1 MKMEIITDQN
11 VWDIPEEKS
20 LSLNTYIKKEDLSK
34 ICDLCSHLKKLVKQ
48 EQIQSK
54 EINNKTKNKN

>member
-1 MKMEIITDQN
+1 MKMENRTDQN

-20 LSLNTYIKKEDLSK
+20 ISLNTYIKKDLSK
-34 ICDLCSHLKKLVKQ
+34 ISDLCSHLKKLVKQ

-54 EINNKTKNKN
+54 EINNETKNKN